1 MQEGMK
7 EMPQR
12 EFELYFSCFSGHML
26 EYKGVLYTT
35 VEHAYHAQ
43 RYRDPAIVAEIVATR
58 SAFAAWKLSQTYKSQ
73 QLPDWD
79 ERKVSVMEALFRE
92 KLAQHK
98 DVHEALMRSGSEE
111 IIKYQEDPFW
121 GVRADGVG
129 RNEMGKLWMKLREEL
144 KGA

>member
-1 MQEGMK
+1 
-7 EMPQR
+7 
-12 EFELYFSCFSGHML
+12 ML

-43 RYRDPAIVAEIVATR
+43 RYIDPVIVKAITETR
-58 SAFAAWKLSQTYKSQ
+58 SAFSAWELSQTYKSQ

-79 ERKVSVMEALFRE
+79 ERKVGVMEELFRE

-98 DVHEALMRSGSEE
+98 DVREALMRSESEE

-121 GVRADGVG
+121 GVKQNGEG

-144 KGA
+144 RNTA